1 VSCLLGGSFNGSD
14 FCYIF
19 AIGSSLSIVA
29 NNQNNIVGWS
39 ERTSLEAVDTFS
51 TTICFKTLQL
61 CFLQQIASVRSETYF
76 TSPKC
81 HAKLC
86 AIPRTLY
93 NGQVPCYCCVTWYK
107 IPIALFFIVT

>member
-1 VSCLLGGSFNGSD
+1 VSCLLGVSFNGSD

-61 CFLQQIASVRSETYF
+61 CFLEQIASVRSETYF
-76 TSPKC
+76 TLLRQSAMQNSAPFHVRFTTVKC
-81 HAKLC
+81 R
-86 AIPRTLY
+86 AIA
-93 NGQVPCYCCVTWYK
+93 V
-107 IPIALFFIVT
+107 